1 MSLLWSTRV
10 DEIRLEG
17 MWNGAQHGPA
27 SYAFTRRGQWSV
39 NRKCIALIVVI
50 LHATAGVFC
59 SWHWL
64 RNSEISTRFDCFL
77 NFFAVRLF
85 SWIAPI
91 LRFFLVTFEFY
102 SNFLLVRWKSVRYE
116 KYAEMFWYFA
126 LTSVDPDSM
135 SIKCDYRSISLRPLI
150 SGSLYIFG

>member
-1 MSLLWSTRV
+1 MHLHSNFAPNVLIMIHLRV

-27 SYAFTRRGQWSV
+27 SYAFTRRGQGSV

-64 RNSEISTRFDCFL
+64 RNSFRDLHAI
-77 NFFAVRLF
+77 RLF
-85 SWIAPI
+85 FKLFCREIIFLDCTDSTI
-91 LRFFLVTFEFY
+91 LSCHFRILLEF
-102 SNFLLVRWKSVRYE
+102 SSRSMKKCSVWKIRRNVLIFCINVRWPGFDEY
-116 KYAEMFWYFA
+116 
-126 LTSVDPDSM
+126 
-135 SIKCDYRSISLRPLI
+135 
-150 SGSLYIFG
+150 